1 MGHLH
6 LIMIKSF
13 HFFLCITCFYPFP
26 LMILLSNSIGHM
38 SSDCPELLG
47 TLDVKHL
54 IIKEDVR
61 SDLMKD
67 RPLRSPSQKEG
78 LIYLQSPAP

>member
-1 MGHLH
+1 MGL
-6 LIMIKSF
+6 LIIIKSF
-13 HFFLCITCFYPFP
+13 QFFLCTTCFYPFP
-26 LMILLSNSIGHM
+26 LMIFLSNSIGHM

-54 IIKEDVR
+54 IIKEDVWPY
-61 SDLMKD
+61 LMKE

-78 LIYLQSPAP
+78 LVYLQPPAP